1 MIRTFKKSS
10 RHGPAVLLFALLSL
24 GMTYPLVLHLGN
36 RIPSDLGDPL
46 YTAWV
51 LAWDF
56 HKLGAGLVGL
66 WDANIFYPHHGTLL
80 YADSLLGLAFL
91 AAPLLALGVPL
102 VPAYNILFLLSF
114 FLAGLSMYCLVF
126 HLAKSRAAAVL
137 AGFIFAFFPYR
148 FAHISHLELLSMAW
162 MPFCLLFLHKF
173 FERPTYKNLFAAA
186 AFFIFQAMSCAYY
199 GVHLAV
205 VVSLFIPYFAW
216 RTRLFLKASFWAK
229 IGLFGVCSLAVLGP
243 LFYPYIRV
251 HRQMLFVRSLSI
263 IQFYSAQLQH
273 FLAVPPWNAIWGGLT
288 SSLGAQEWQL
298 YPGIL
303 PIFLAAV
310 LFVLRPKSTPMTAGT
325 IPGQRRLSDKLSL
338 QFYGLMALFAFLLSL
353 GPAIQI
359 FNKVILPGPY
369 KLLYSWV
376 PGFQGL
382 RVPSRLSVVMMLA
395 LAVLSGFGA
404 ARWVERTKSSWAKT
418 AVPLILGGLLV
429 ADFLSVP
436 IPLAQMDSPG
446 RVPAVYSAVKELP
459 EGAALIELP
468 IPQRGQAKS
477 REALYLYYSAYHW
490 KKLVNGYSGYIP
502 PGYTIIGEAMT
513 AFPSAPTFKLLRD
526 LQVDFVLVHTEWF
539 MSGEGK
545 RVKAELENFPG
556 QVNLLTAAEGDYL
569 YQLVAQPKQEQKEGA
584 LVEVGDKRKWTA
596 SSNCKS
602 DEAKLAFDGD
612 SETGWSTG
620 RPQRE
625 GDYFLLD
632 LGESLQVQEL
642 DLSLNKKPLDYLR
655 GYRLEGSE
663 DGRAWQALSEN
674 CFYFPELAAGMIE
687 DYSKYRVEISFEP
700 CRVRYLRL
708 TSTLEH
714 KNRPWSIQE
723 IVCRGDKTGA

>member
-1 MIRTFKKSS
+1 MIRTFKKLG
-10 RHGPAVLLFALLSL
+10 RHGPALLLFAFLSL
-24 GMTYPLVLHLGN
+24 GMTFPLALHLGD

-46 YTAWV
+46 YTVWV

-56 HKLGAGLVGL
+56 HKLGSGLAGL

-137 AGFIFAFFPYR
+137 AGLVFAFFPYR

-205 VVSLFIPYFAW
+205 VVALFLLFFAW
-216 RTRLFLKASFWAK
+216 RTRLIVRASFWAK
-229 IGLFGVCSLAVLGP
+229 MGFFAICILAVLGP

-263 IQFYSAQLQH
+263 IKFYSAQLQH
-273 FLAVPPWNAIWGGLT
+273 FLAVPPWNVLWGGLT
-288 SSLGAQEWQL
+288 NSLGGQEWQL
-298 YPGIL
+298 YPGTI
-303 PIFLAAV
+303 AV
-310 LFVLRPKSTPMTAGT
+310 LLASALIVLRPKSTPMTAAG
-325 IPGQRRLSDKLSL
+325 IPGPPRLPDKFSL

-369 KLLYSWV
+369 KILYSWV

-382 RVPSRLSVVMMLA
+382 RVPSRLSVMMMLG

-404 ARWVERTKSSWAKT
+404 ARWVGRAKSSWGKT
-418 AVPLILGGLLV
+418 AAPLVLGGLLL

-436 IPLAQMDSPG
+436 IPLAQMDWPG
-446 RVPAVYSAVKELP
+446 RVPAIYSTVKALP
-459 EGAALIELP
+459 EGAALVELP
-468 IPQRGQAKS
+468 IPPRGQAKS
-477 REALYLYYSAYHW
+477 REALYIYYSAYHW

-502 PGYTIIGEAMT
+502 PGYTIIGEALQS
-513 AFPSAPTFKLLRD
+513 FPSTPTFKLLRD
-526 LQVDFVLVHTEWF
+526 LEVGYVLVHTEWF

-545 RVKAELENFPG
+545 RVKAELGKFPG
-556 QVNLLTAAEGDYL
+556 QVDLVTAADGDYL

-596 SSNCKS
+596 SSNCESGKTS
-602 DEAKLAFDGD
+602 LASDGD
-612 SETGWSTG
+612 PETGWSTG
-620 RPQRE
+620 RPQRD
-625 GDYFLLD
+625 GDFFLLD
-632 LGESLQVQEL
+632 LGESLRVQEL
-642 DLSLNKKPLDYLR
+642 DLSLNKKPLDYPR

-663 DGRAWQALSEN
+663 DGRAWQLLSEN
-674 CFYFPELAAGMIE
+674 SFYFPGLTAGMIE
-687 DYSKYRVEISFEP
+687 DYSRYRVEISFEP
-700 CRVRYLRL
+700 SSVRYLRL

-714 KNRPWSIQE
+714 KSRPWSIQE
-723 IVCRGDKTGA
+723 IACRGEKTGL

>member
-10 RHGPAVLLFALLSL
+10 RHGPALLLFALLSL
-24 GMTYPLVLHLGN
+24 GMTYPLVLHLGTS
-36 RIPSDLGDPL
+36 IPSDLGDPL
-46 YTAWV
+46 YTVWV

-56 HKLGAGLVGL
+56 HKLGSGLAGL

-102 VPAYNILFLLSF
+102 VSAYNILFLLSF
-114 FLAGLSMYCLVF
+114 FLAGLSMYFLVV

-148 FAHISHLELLSMAW
+148 FAHISHLELLYMAW

-173 FERPTYKNLFAAA
+173 FERPTYKNLSAAA
-186 AFFIFQAMSCAYY
+186 AFFILQAMSCAYY
-199 GVHLAV
+199 GVHLAIV
-205 VVSLFIPYFAW
+205 VALFILFFAW
-216 RTRLFLKASFWAK
+216 RTRLIGKASYWAK
-229 IGLFGVCSLAVLGP
+229 MGFFALCILAVLGP
-243 LFYPYIRV
+243 LFYPYLRV

-263 IQFYSAQLQH
+263 IKFYSAQLQH
-273 FLAVPPWNAIWGGLT
+273 FLAVPPWNVLWGGLT
-288 SSLGAQEWQL
+288 SSLGGQEWQL
-298 YPGIL
+298 YPGIIAGL
-303 PIFLAAV
+303 LAAALV
-310 LFVLRPKSTPMTAGT
+310 VLRPKSMPMTAGG
-325 IPGQRRLSDKLSL
+325 IRGHPRLSDKLSQ

-369 KLLYSWV
+369 KILYGWV

-382 RVPSRLSVVMMLA
+382 RVPSRLSVMMMLA

-404 ARWVERTKSSWAKT
+404 ARWVGRLKSSWGRT

-436 IPLAQMDSPG
+436 IPLAQMDAPG
-446 RVPAVYSAVKELP
+446 RVPAVYSAVKHLP

-468 IPQRGQAKS
+468 IPPRGQAKS
-477 REALYLYYSAYHW
+477 REALYIYFSAYHW
-490 KKLVNGYSGYIP
+490 KNLVNGYSAYIP
-502 PGYTIIGEAMT
+502 PGYTIIGEAMQS
-513 AFPSAPTFKLLRD
+513 FPSASTFNLLRD
-526 LQVDFVLVHTEWF
+526 LDVDYVLVHTEWF
-539 MSGEGK
+539 LSGEGK
-545 RVKAELENFPG
+545 RVKAELEKFPDRAKIIKA
-556 QVNLLTAAEGDYL
+556 TEGDCL
-569 YQLVAQPKQEQKEGA
+569 YQLTPLPKQIVREKVLA
-584 LVEVGDKRKWTA
+584 EVGDKRRWTA
-596 SSNCKS
+596 SSNCENGQTS
-602 DEAKLAFDGD
+602 LAFDGNP
-612 SETGWSTG
+612 ETGWSTG

-632 LGESLQVQEL
+632 LGESLPVQEL

-655 GYRLEGSE
+655 GYTLEGSE
-663 DGRAWQALSEN
+663 DGCTWRALNEN
-674 CFYFPELAAGMIE
+674 SFYFPALAAGMIE
-687 DYSKYRVEISFEP
+687 DYSKYRVEILFEP

-714 KNRPWSIQE
+714 KSRPWSIQE
-723 IVCRGDKTGA
+723 IACRGDKTGA

>member
-10 RHGPAVLLFALLSL
+10 RHGPALLLFALLSL

-46 YTAWV
+46 YTVWV

-56 HKLGAGLVGL
+56 HKLGAGLTGL
-66 WDANIFYPHHGTLL
+66 WDSNIFYPHHGTLL

-148 FAHISHLELLSMAW
+148 FAHISHLELLYMAW

-173 FERPTYKNLFAAA
+173 FQRPSYKNLFAAA
-186 AFFIFQAMSCAYY
+186 AFFIFQTTSCAYY

-205 VVSLFIPYFAW
+205 VVSLFILFFAW

-229 IGLFGVCSLAVLGP
+229 MGLFAVCVLAVLGL

-298 YPGIL
+298 YPGII
-303 PIFLAAV
+303 PILLAA
-310 LFVLRPKSTPMTAGT
+310 LLLALRPKSEPMAAET
-325 IPGQRRLSDKLSL
+325 IPGPPRVSDKFPL
-338 QFYGLMALFAFLLSL
+338 QFYGLMALLAFLLSL

-359 FNKVILPGPY
+359 FDKVILPGPY

-382 RVPSRLSVVMMLA
+382 RVPSRLSVMMMLA

-404 ARWVERTKSSWAKT
+404 ARWVERTKSSWGKT
-418 AVPLILGGLLV
+418 AVPLVLGGLLV

-436 IPLAQMDSPG
+436 IPLAQMDAPG
-446 RVPAVYSAVKELP
+446 RVPAIYSAVKELP

-468 IPQRGQAKS
+468 IPPRGQAKS
-477 REALYLYYSAYHW
+477 REALYVYYSAYHW

-502 PGYTIIGEAMT
+502 PAYTIIGEAMKS
-513 AFPSAPTFKLLRD
+513 FPSAQTFKLLRD
-526 LQVDFVLVHTEWF
+526 LKVDYVLVHTEWF

-545 RVKAELENFPG
+545 RVKAELENFPD
-556 QVNLLTAAEGDYL
+556 QVNLVTAAEGDYL
-569 YQLVAQPKQEQKEGA
+569 YQLIPLPEQTKREKA
-584 LVEVGDKRKWTA
+584 PAEVGDKRKWTA
-596 SSNCKS
+596 SSNCGS
-602 DEAKLAFDGD
+602 GQTNEAFDGD
-612 SETGWSTG
+612 PETGWSTG
-620 RPQRE
+620 RPQDE

-632 LGESLQVQEL
+632 LGESLRVQEL

-663 DGRAWQALSEN
+663 DGLSWQILSEN
-674 CFYFPELAAGMIE
+674 SFYFPELTAGMIE

-723 IVCRGDKTGA
+723 IVCRGEKTGL